1 MHLLNPA
8 PFGRILPAMV
18 TPMKADGTVDF
29 EAAQSLAKQL
39 VADGADGLVVNG
51 TTGESP
57 VTHMEEKVELVR
69 AVKEVVDVPVISGA
83 GSNDTAHTV
92 RMVEQTQEAGADAVL
107 VVMPYYSR
115 PSQDGVVG
123 HYKAVDSVAERPII
137 VYDVPGRTG
146 LKVRVE
152 TYDRLAELEHVKA
165 VKDATGDLAAAVEKQ
180 QRTGLAWYSGD
191 DGLFL
196 PFLSIGAVGIIS
208 VIAHV
213 ASSPMR
219 QLVEAFDHGD
229 IHQAQ
234 RLANQLAPLVHAL
247 NGDGYQAVM
256 AKASLRI
263 KGYLSSTAMRLP
275 NIGPDA
281 DQLAKAEE
289 GMKAAGLL
297 WPGHTGLARDAPG
310 LRHRPTPG
318 TAVPVADATG
328 LGGHGRAVADNV
340 VSVTQ
345 TEAKKQKTNREWHK
359 NNKRRT
365 IHAGPVPVARRAAAD
380 PRIATPATPARSRA
394 RPPLPSRTTS

>member
-1 MHLLNPA
+1 MRTPVFTGTCTAL
-8 PFGRILPAMV
+8 V
-18 TPMKADGTVDF
+18 TPFDENGTINYDAFGKLIDDQIAGGVD
-29 EAAQSLAKQL
+29 A
-39 VADGADGLVVNG
+39 VCVCG
-51 TTGESP
+51 TTGESATMSIREHIAA
-57 VTHMEEKVELVR
+57 VDYCVEKVNHR
-69 AVKEVVDVPVISGA
+69 VKVIAGA

-115 PSQDGVVG
+115 PSQDGIVG
-123 HYKAVDSVAERPII
+123 HYKAVDESAEKPII

-146 LKVRVE
+146 LKVKVG

-213 ASSPMR
+213 ASNPMQ
-219 QLVEAFDHGD
+219 QLVQAFDRGD
-229 IHQAQ
+229 ITTAR

-256 AKASLRI
+256 AKAALKV
-263 KGYLSSTAMRLP
+263 KGVIPSTTMRLP

-281 DQLAKAEE
+281 TQLDKAEE
-289 GMKAAGLL
+289 GMRAAGLL
-297 WPGHTGLARDAPG
+297 
-310 LRHRPTPG
+310 
-318 TAVPVADATG
+318 
-328 LGGHGRAVADNV
+328 
-340 VSVTQ
+340 
-345 TEAKKQKTNREWHK
+345 
-359 NNKRRT
+359 
-365 IHAGPVPVARRAAAD
+365 
-380 PRIATPATPARSRA
+380 
-394 RPPLPSRTTS
+394 

>member
-263 KGYLSSTAMRLP
+263 KGYLSFTAMRLP

-297 WPGHTGLARDAPG
+297 
-310 LRHRPTPG
+310 
-318 TAVPVADATG
+318 
-328 LGGHGRAVADNV
+328 
-340 VSVTQ
+340 
-345 TEAKKQKTNREWHK
+345 
-359 NNKRRT
+359 
-365 IHAGPVPVARRAAAD
+365 
-380 PRIATPATPARSRA
+380 
-394 RPPLPSRTTS
+394 

>member
-165 VKDATGDLAAAVEKQ
+165 VKDATGDLAAAVKKQ

-196 PFLSIGAVGIIS
+196 PFLSVGAVGIIS
-208 VIAHV
+208 VIAH
-213 ASSPMR
+213 AAAGPMR
-219 QLVEAFDHGD
+219 DLANAFDRGD
-229 IHQAQ
+229 IHEAQ
-234 RLANQLAPLVHAL
+234 RISVQLAPLVEAM
-247 NGDGYQAVM
+247 NGNGFQAVM
-256 AKASLRI
+256 AKASLKVRGI
-263 KGYLSSTAMRLP
+263 LDSTEMRLP
-275 NIGPDA
+275 NVGPGE
-281 DQLAKAEE
+281 AELVRAE
-289 GMKAAGLL
+289 KGMRAAGLL
-297 WPGHTGLARDAPG
+297 
-310 LRHRPTPG
+310 
-318 TAVPVADATG
+318 
-328 LGGHGRAVADNV
+328 
-340 VSVTQ
+340 
-345 TEAKKQKTNREWHK
+345 
-359 NNKRRT
+359 
-365 IHAGPVPVARRAAAD
+365 
-380 PRIATPATPARSRA
+380 
-394 RPPLPSRTTS
+394 

>member
-39 VADGADGLVVNG
+39 VADGADGLVVHG
-51 TTGESP
+51 TTGE
-57 VTHMEEKVELVR
+57 
-69 AVKEVVDVPVISGA
+69 
-83 GSNDTAHTV
+83 SNDTAHTV

-180 QRTGLAWYSGD
+180 QRTGLAWSSGD

-219 QLVEAFDHGD
+219 QLVEAFDRGD

-297 WPGHTGLARDAPG
+297 
-310 LRHRPTPG
+310 
-318 TAVPVADATG
+318 
-328 LGGHGRAVADNV
+328 
-340 VSVTQ
+340 
-345 TEAKKQKTNREWHK
+345 
-359 NNKRRT
+359 
-365 IHAGPVPVARRAAAD
+365 
-380 PRIATPATPARSRA
+380 
-394 RPPLPSRTTS
+394 

>member
-1 MHLLNPA
+1 MHLLDPA

-18 TPMKADGTVDF
+18 TPMKSDGSVDF
-29 EAAQSLAKQL
+29 DAAQKLAKQL

-57 VTHMEEKVELVR
+57 VTHMDEKVNLVK

-115 PSQDGVVG
+115 PSQDGIVG
-123 HYKAVDSVAERPII
+123 HYKAVDESAEKPII

-146 LKVRVE
+146 LKVKVN
-152 TYDRLAELEHVKA
+152 TYDRL
-165 VKDATGDLAAAVEKQ
+165 AVEKQ

-213 ASSPMR
+213 ASNPMQ
-219 QLVEAFDHGD
+219 QLVQAFDRGD
-229 IHQAQ
+229 ITTAR

-256 AKASLRI
+256 AKAALKVRGVI
-263 KGYLSSTAMRLP
+263 PSTTMRLP

-281 DQLAKAEE
+281 AQLDKAEE
-289 GMKAAGLL
+289 GMRAAGLL
-297 WPGHTGLARDAPG
+297 
-310 LRHRPTPG
+310 
-318 TAVPVADATG
+318 
-328 LGGHGRAVADNV
+328 
-340 VSVTQ
+340 
-345 TEAKKQKTNREWHK
+345 
-359 NNKRRT
+359 
-365 IHAGPVPVARRAAAD
+365 
-380 PRIATPATPARSRA
+380 
-394 RPPLPSRTTS
+394 

>member
-219 QLVEAFDHGD
+219 QLVEAFDRGD

-247 NGDGYQAVM
+247 NGAENQG
-256 AKASLRI
+256 
-263 KGYLSSTAMRLP
+263 LSFLHGHAP
-275 NIGPDA
+275 
-281 DQLAKAEE
+281 AE
-289 GMKAAGLL
+289 
-297 WPGHTGLARDAPG
+297 
-310 LRHRPTPG
+310 HRPGRRSTGQGRRGHESSG
-318 TAVPVADATG
+318 TALTG
-328 LGGHGRAVADNV
+328 PHRPRSGCTRITASSDSGNGRPGRGC
-340 VSVTQ
+340 
-345 TEAKKQKTNREWHK
+345 ERP
-359 NNKRRT
+359 RRT
-365 IHAGPVPVARRAAAD
+365 RASGC
-380 PRIATPATPARSRA
+380 R
-394 RPPLPSRTTS
+394 

>member
-18 TPMKADGTVDF
+18 TPMKSNGDIDY
-29 EAAQSLAKQL
+29 EAAQKLARQL
-39 VADGADGLVVNG
+39 VEDGADGLVVNG

-57 VTHMEEKVELVR
+57 VTHMDEKVELVR
-69 AVKEVVDVPVISGA
+69 AVKEAVDVPIISGA

-115 PSQDGVVG
+115 PSQDGIVG
-123 HYKAVDSVAERPII
+123 HYKAVNEATDKPII

-146 LKVRVE
+146 LKVKVE
-152 TYDRLAELEHVKA
+152 TYDRLAELSHVKA

-213 ASSPMR
+213 AASPMR
-219 QLVEAFDHGD
+219 ELVEAFDRGD
-229 IHQAQ
+229 IATSR
-234 RLANQLAPLVHAL
+234 RLANQLAPIVHAL

-256 AKASLRI
+256 AKAALKVRGVI
-263 KGYLSSTAMRLP
+263 DSTAMRLP
-275 NIGPDA
+275 NVGPDA
-281 DQLAKAEE
+281 TQLDKAEE
-289 GMKAAGLL
+289 GMRASGLL
-297 WPGHTGLARDAPG
+297 
-310 LRHRPTPG
+310 
-318 TAVPVADATG
+318 
-328 LGGHGRAVADNV
+328 
-340 VSVTQ
+340 
-345 TEAKKQKTNREWHK
+345 
-359 NNKRRT
+359 
-365 IHAGPVPVARRAAAD
+365 
-380 PRIATPATPARSRA
+380 
-394 RPPLPSRTTS
+394 

>member
-1 MHLLNPA
+1 MHLLDPA

-18 TPMKADGTVDF
+18 TPMKSDGSVDF
-29 EAAQSLAKQL
+29 DAAQKLAKQL

-57 VTHMEEKVELVR
+57 VTHMDEKVNLVK

-115 PSQDGVVG
+115 PSQDGIVG
-123 HYKAVDSVAERPII
+123 HYKAVDESAEKPII

-146 LKVRVE
+146 LKVKVN
-152 TYDRLAELEHVKA
+152 TYDRLADLEHVKA
-165 VKDATGDLAAAVEKQ
+165 VKDATGDLAAAVE
-180 QRTGLAWYSGD
+180 
-191 DGLFL
+191 FL

-213 ASSPMR
+213 ASNPMQ
-219 QLVEAFDHGD
+219 QLVQAFDRGD
-229 IHQAQ
+229 ITTAR

-256 AKASLRI
+256 AKAALKVRGVI
-263 KGYLSSTAMRLP
+263 PSTTMRLP

-281 DQLAKAEE
+281 AQLDKAEE
-289 GMKAAGLL
+289 GMRAAGLL
-297 WPGHTGLARDAPG
+297 
-310 LRHRPTPG
+310 
-318 TAVPVADATG
+318 
-328 LGGHGRAVADNV
+328 
-340 VSVTQ
+340 
-345 TEAKKQKTNREWHK
+345 
-359 NNKRRT
+359 
-365 IHAGPVPVARRAAAD
+365 
-380 PRIATPATPARSRA
+380 
-394 RPPLPSRTTS
+394 

>member
-165 VKDATGDLAAAVEKQ
+165 VKDATGDLAEKQ

-213 ASSPMR
+213 ASSSMR
-219 QLVEAFDHGD
+219 QLVEAFDRGD

-297 WPGHTGLARDAPG
+297 
-310 LRHRPTPG
+310 
-318 TAVPVADATG
+318 
-328 LGGHGRAVADNV
+328 
-340 VSVTQ
+340 
-345 TEAKKQKTNREWHK
+345 
-359 NNKRRT
+359 
-365 IHAGPVPVARRAAAD
+365 
-380 PRIATPATPARSRA
+380 
-394 RPPLPSRTTS
+394 